1 MTLCCFECFLCC
13 RPRNSSCFFFVDN
26 HVTIIW
32 FSLFRTTWLSA
43 VFCVGN
49 HMTLWFPCFRPRD
62 YISAVFFVSDHLTLS
77 CFSFFQTTWLSAI
90 FFLSDHVTLSCFL
103 SFRLRDYQLFSFF
116 QTTWLSAIFCLSDHV
131 TLSFFLSFRPRD
143 SQLFSLFQT
152 TWTCRMWGYPTR
164 IQTRGRSGFPHYNS
178 AQILTCIF
186 VPILSIFPSY
196 IYCTLNKDKDGV
208 RSNWANGR
216 TDPLLSPDGIH

>member
-1 MTLCCFECFLCC
+1 MLDHYCISCVFVLQTLYIYERSTWLPAVLCW
-13 RPRNSSCFFFVDN
+13 RPHDSQFICVDN
-26 HVTIIW
+26 HGTVSCSLCFRPRVCQL
-32 FSLFRTTWLSA
+32 FSVLTTTWLLA
-43 VFCVGN
+43 VFCVDN
-49 HMTLWFPCFRPRD
+49 
-62 YISAVFFVSDHLTLS
+62 
-77 CFSFFQTTWLSAI
+77 Q
-90 FFLSDHVTLSCFL
+90 VTLSCFL
-103 SFRLRDYQLFSFF
+103 
-116 QTTWLSAIFCLSDHV
+116 C
-131 TLSFFLSFRPRD
+131 FRPRD

-216 TDPLLSPDGIH
+216 TDPLLSPDGIKYIYNIPVHVGVRSNWANGWTDPLLSPDGLH